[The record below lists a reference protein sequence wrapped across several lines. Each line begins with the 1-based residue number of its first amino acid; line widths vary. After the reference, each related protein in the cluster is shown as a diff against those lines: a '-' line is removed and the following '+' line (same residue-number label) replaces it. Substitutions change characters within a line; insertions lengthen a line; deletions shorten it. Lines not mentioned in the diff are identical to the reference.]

1 MRRTPLTTT
10 PSRRQPVI
18 KTVIYIRLSG
28 DDDKDANLERAASV
42 GSSEA
47 VTVARAPVQ
56 PAEDGAVWFVD
67 ECHVLVGQNEAMFAV
82 QVAQVGRGRV
92 VDINVETYR
101 CTAHRSTQ
109 YSVVHAIDV
118 KTFLRF

>member
-1 MRRTPLTTT
+1 M
-10 PSRRQPVI
+10 
-18 KTVIYIRLSG
+18 
-28 DDDKDANLERAASV
+28 
-42 GSSEA
+42 
-47 VTVARAPVQ
+47 
-56 PAEDGAVWFVD
+56 
-67 ECHVLVGQNEAMFAV
+67 LVGQNEAMFAV

-118 KTFLRF
+118 KRFYVFLKFWSRFLRFLTFFYFPNVFLF